1 MSGFGALNF
10 MLWVVYGPNA
20 RNELLLLLIFPIDFL
35 VTFCANSCGALG
47 CELCGNRCLTALV
60 RVSLHITAT
69 VSFIFHQSSIL
80 LFASLQK
87 VQIKLPG

>member
-35 VTFCANSCGALG
+35 VTFCANRWCLLSALWVVLIS
-47 CELCGNRCLTALV
+47 LCV
-60 RVSLHITAT
+60 
-69 VSFIFHQSSIL
+69 
-80 LFASLQK
+80 K
-87 VQIKLPG
+87 VKHV